1 MNTYHTVHRVPY
13 CPQDMYA
20 LVADVEK
27 YPQFLPLC
35 QALTVHHREQN
46 GTREVLLANMTAAYK
61 FISETFTS
69 RVALDPHGSEILVEY
84 IDGPFR
90 HMENRWRFRQAE
102 GGACDVDFF
111 IAYEFRSH
119 ALQMLMGALFD
130 KAFRKFVDA
139 FEERAAEIYGD
150 PQTRTQSDVTAS

>member
-1 MNTYHTVHRVPY
+1 MNTYHTLHRVPY
-13 CPQDMYA
+13 CVDDMYE
-20 LVADVEK
+20 LVADVER
-27 YPQFLPLC
+27 YPEFLPLC
-35 QALTVHHREQN
+35 QALSVHHREHN
-46 GTREVLLANMTAAYK
+46 GTHEVLVANMTAAYK

-69 RVALDPHGSEILVEY
+69 RVELNPQAPEILVQY

-90 HMENRWRFRQAE
+90 HMENRWRFHKVDEA
-102 GGACDVDFF
+102 ACDVDFF

-139 FEERAAEIYGD
+139 FEERARLIYGD
-150 PQTRTQSDVTAS
+150 PQSRARPDVTAS